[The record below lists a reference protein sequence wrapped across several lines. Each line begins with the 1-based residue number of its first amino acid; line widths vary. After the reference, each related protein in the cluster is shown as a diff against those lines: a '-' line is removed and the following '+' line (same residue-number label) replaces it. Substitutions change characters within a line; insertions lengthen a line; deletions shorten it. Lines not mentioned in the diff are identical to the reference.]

1 MSHANDRETVSAMAQ
16 DPEVRRLANELIAK
30 TLRYKY
36 SYNFTW
42 LGRPVIQFPPDV
54 LAIQEL
60 IWRVEPDVV
69 IETGIAHGGSL
80 VHSASILELLGGD
93 RRVIGIDIEIR
104 PHNRAA
110 LEAHPLFRK
119 MTLIEGSSIDPA
131 TLTRVEAA
139 KASATRPLVILDSMH
154 THAHVLEELRL
165 YSRFVKEGSYLI
177 VMDTVIEDLP
187 NDAYADRPWSVGDN
201 PKTAVHAFL
210 EENSRF
216 VIDRE
221 VEDRLLITACPDGF
235 LRCTRN

>member
-1 MSHANDRETVSAMAQ
+1 MSHANDRETVSAMAK

-131 TLTRVEAA
+131 TIARVEAA